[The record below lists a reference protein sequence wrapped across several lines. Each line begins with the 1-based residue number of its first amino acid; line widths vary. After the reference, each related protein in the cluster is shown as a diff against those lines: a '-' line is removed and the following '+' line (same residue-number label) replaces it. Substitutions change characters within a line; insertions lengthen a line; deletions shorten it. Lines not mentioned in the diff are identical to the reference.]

1 MAGVVAFAASLSA
14 CRLTGFN
21 DTPSKTTA
29 SSATAW
35 LLTQQQTD
43 GGFEVAG
50 SPGFETP
57 DAILAIAE
65 NAQQQYGWDKTQA
78 KNAVLA
84 RVKNGHTPL
93 HAIDDLVDG
102 PGLDAGVAAKIIVL
116 VAQPLGLSATPFDP
130 DGDGNGKT
138 PAGPAPNLVSV
149 LDAGL
154 RPDGSYA
161 AAR

>member
-14 CRLTGFN
+14 CRLTGIN
-21 DTPSKTTA
+21 DTPSKSTA

-102 PGLDAGVAAKIIVL
+102 PGLDAGRRREDHRARRAATRIV
-116 VAQPLGLSATPFDP
+116 
-130 DGDGNGKT
+130 GD
-138 PAGPAPNLVSV
+138 AV
-149 LDAGL
+149 
-154 RPDGSYA
+154 RP
-161 AAR
+161 RR

>member
-1 MAGVVAFAASLSA
+1 MQTNLRRIGSRGRGRGVRREPERVSVAPA
-14 CRLTGFN
+14 FN
-21 DTPSKTTA
+21 DTPSKSTA
-29 SSATAW
+29 STATAW

-93 HAIDDLVDG
+93 HAIDDFVDG
-102 PGLDAGVAAKIIVL
+102 PGLDAGLAAKIIVL
-116 VAQPLGLSATPFDP
+116 VAQPLGLSRDT
-130 DGDGNGKT
+130 
-138 PAGPAPNLVSV
+138 V
-149 LDAGL
+149 
-154 RPDGSYA
+154 RP
-161 AAR
+161 RR